1 MNSRSDRESSTPE
14 YSMDELKAMNRRDLT
29 MASECETRVTLT
41 EKNWSA
47 VVSLLTRLCSMLDMI
62 LATLVTLLTR
72 PDAEELLGRIER
84 STQMQ
89 LRQLHQT
96 AEQFE
101 RQVNQ
106 MNDRYTAKT
115 SSLLRCSEESLQKL
129 EGSTKNTLRDMTSE
143 TRAQISEL
151 IESARKWL
159 TRLGMTSL
167 LLLVVLGIIF
177 GIVLL
182 RKL

>member
-14 YSMDELKAMNRRDLT
+14 YSMDDLKAMNRRDLT

-47 VVSLLTRLCSMLDMI
+47 VVSLLTRLCSMLDLI
-62 LATLVTLLTR
+62 LATLATLLTK
-72 PDAEELLGRIER
+72 PDVEELLGQIER

-89 LRQLHQT
+89 LRQLDQT

-101 RQVNQ
+101 RQANQ
-106 MNDRYTAKT
+106 MNDRYAAKT
-115 SSLLRCSEESLQKL
+115 NALLRSSEETLQKL
-129 EGSTKNTLRDMTSE
+129 ESSTKNTLRDMTVE
-143 TRAQISEL
+143 TRSQIDGL

-177 GIVLL
+177 GIVML

>member
-62 LATLVTLLTR
+62 LATLATLLTR

-101 RQVNQ
+101 RQAEAINERFASDANALVQSTEKSLRAMENSTENELRE
-106 MNDRYTAKT
+106 MARKT
-115 SSLLRCSEESLQKL
+115 STQL
-129 EGSTKNTLRDMTSE
+129 D
-143 TRAQISEL
+143 EL
-151 IESARKWL
+151 IDSAKKWMTL
-159 TRLGMTSL
+159 LGIVSL
-167 LLLVVLGIIF
+167 LLLVLLGTIF
-177 GIVLL
+177 GIVML

>member
-1 MNSRSDRESSTPE
+1 
-14 YSMDELKAMNRRDLT
+14 MDELKAMNRRDLT

-62 LATLVTLLTR
+62 LATLTTLLTR
-72 PDAEELLGRIER
+72 PDAEELLGQIER
-84 STQMQ
+84 TTQMQ

-101 RQVNQ
+101 RQANQ
-106 MNDRYTAKT
+106 MNDRYAAKT
-115 SSLLRCSEESLQKL
+115 NGLLRSSEESLQKL
-129 EGSTKNTLRDMTSE
+129 ESSTKNTLRDMTSE
-143 TRAQISEL
+143 TRSQINAL

-159 TRLGMTSL
+159 TRLGMMSL

-177 GIVLL
+177 GIVML

>member
-14 YSMDELKAMNRRDLT
+14 YSMDDLKTLNRRDLMT
-29 MASECETRVTLT
+29 ASECETRVTLT

-62 LATLVTLLTR
+62 LATLATLLTR
-72 PDAEELLGRIER
+72 PDAEELLGQIER

-101 RQVNQ
+101 RQANL
-106 MNDRYTAKT
+106 MSERYAAKT
-115 SSLLRCSEESLQKL
+115 NGLLRSSEESLQKL
-129 EGSTKNTLRDMTSE
+129 ESSTKNTLRDMTSE
-143 TRAQISEL
+143 TRSQIDGL

>member
-1 MNSRSDRESSTPE
+1 
-14 YSMDELKAMNRRDLT
+14 MDELKNMNRRDLT
-29 MASECETRVTLT
+29 AAGECETRVTLT

-47 VVSLLTRLCSMLDMI
+47 VVSLLTRLCSVLDMI
-62 LATLVTLLTR
+62 LAMLSTLLTK
-72 PDAEELLGRIER
+72 PDAEELLGQIER

-101 RQVNQ
+101 RQANL
-106 MNDRYTAKT
+106 MSERYAAKT
-115 SSLLRCSEESLQKL
+115 NGLLRSSEESLQKL
-129 EGSTKNTLRDMTSE
+129 ESSTKNTLRDMTSE
-143 TRAQISEL
+143 TRAQINVL

-177 GIVLL
+177 GIVML